1 MPKGIKGFVKNNE
14 GKPKGAISLKSR
26 LIRELI
32 TDLDGDEAIQK
43 VKDLAFNIDGT
54 THPMIQAKMLELLLA
69 YKYGKPQ
76 QSIDL
81 TSGEEKIDTIQ
92 VVMISNGS
100 KG

>member
-1 MPKGIKGFVKNNE
+1 MAFKKKDENINRSGR
-14 GKPKGAISLKSR
+14 KPGALSIRTK

-92 VVMISNGS
+92 VVMISNES

>member
-1 MPKGIKGFVKNNE
+1 
-14 GKPKGAISLKSR
+14 
-26 LIRELI
+26 
-32 TDLDGDEAIQK
+32 
-43 VKDLAFNIDGT
+43 
-54 THPMIQAKMLELLLA
+54 MIQAKMLELLLA

-92 VVMISNGS
+92 VVMISNES